1 MKWKSLLVRTLLAAI
16 ACALI
21 STTASAQTV
30 QVQGVIDGR
39 SGEKIMLKSADGTNV
54 TVVLSDTTQVEEL
67 EGGLHMRKK
76 EMGLTALVPGLPV
89 EVQGTYNAQN
99 QLAANSVKFKASDLQ
114 RAQDMQAS
122 MAPLVA
128 QQQAQQQQ
136 LAAQQAKLQQEQQA
150 LTAQQQQQAA
160 DEAKIAA
167 EKAAIAATN
176 KRFSEL
182 GDYNVIGEVT
192 VLFANGKVLIEPQ
205 YKPQLLQLAQKAKTV
220 DGYMVQVKGF
230 ASSVGSA
237 ALNQKLSTERA
248 NNVTEFLEQQGHI
261 PLTHMLS
268 PGAMGTSKQVAPDNT
283 SEGQA
288 DNRRV
293 VVRILQN
300 KGISGT

>member
-1 MKWKSLLVRTLLAAI
+1 MNQKSLLVRRLLAVLT
-16 ACALI
+16 CALI

-30 QVQGVIDGR
+30 QVHGVIDGR

-76 EMGLTALVPGLPV
+76 EMGLTALIPGLPV
-89 EVQGTYNAQN
+89 EIQGTYDAQH

-122 MAPLVA
+122 MVPLVA

-167 EKAAIAATN
+167 DKAAIAATN

-182 GDYNVIGEVT
+182 GDYNVISEVT
-192 VLFANGKVLIEPQ
+192 VLFANGKVLLEPQ
-205 YKPQLLQLAQKAKTV
+205 YKPQFLQLAQKAKTV
-220 DGYMVQVKGF
+220 DG
-230 ASSVGSA
+230 
-237 ALNQKLSTERA
+237 
-248 NNVTEFLEQQGHI
+248 
-261 PLTHMLS
+261 
-268 PGAMGTSKQVAPDNT
+268 
-283 SEGQA
+283 
-288 DNRRV
+288 
-293 VVRILQN
+293 
-300 KGISGT
+300 

>member
-1 MKWKSLLVRTLLAAI
+1 MNQKSLLVRRLLAVLT
-16 ACALI
+16 CALI

-30 QVQGVIDGR
+30 QVHGVIDGR

-76 EMGLTALVPGLPV
+76 EMGLTALIPGLPV
-89 EVQGTYNAQN
+89 EIQGTYDAQH

-122 MAPLVA
+122 MVPLVA

-150 LTAQQQQQAA
+150 LTAQQQQAA

-167 EKAAIAATN
+167 DKAAIAATN

-182 GDYNVIGEVT
+182 GDYNVISEVT
-192 VLFANGKVLIEPQ
+192 VLFANGKVLLEPQ

-220 DGYMVQVKGF
+220 DG
-230 ASSVGSA
+230 
-237 ALNQKLSTERA
+237 
-248 NNVTEFLEQQGHI
+248 
-261 PLTHMLS
+261 
-268 PGAMGTSKQVAPDNT
+268 
-283 SEGQA
+283 
-288 DNRRV
+288 
-293 VVRILQN
+293 
-300 KGISGT
+300 